1 MLQKYIS
8 PPAVVQS
15 YSALEMTKIN
25 DAMIVKF
32 GFGLDKVMAGV
43 ESFKL
48 QDDPKFKGLNEMS
61 IKQRTNDEQKF
72 INSCTPSNE
81 IKVAYLKEGRA
92 YGKPQFKAD

>member
-32 GFGLDKVMAGV
+32 GFGMDKLMAGV

-48 QDDPKFKGLNEMS
+48 QDDPKFKGLNDMS
-61 IKQRTNDEQKF
+61 LKQRQNDEQKF
-72 INSCTPSNE
+72 VNSCTPSDE
-81 IKVAYLKEGRA
+81 IKAKYLKEGRA
-92 YGKPQFKAD
+92 FGKPQFKAD